1 MVFYAFLGYGILL
14 FVLVKLRRVLR
25 PARRAF
31 QFADDQLPTMSL
43 IIAAYN
49 EENIIDSKIKNTL
62 ALRYPA
68 DRLRII
74 FVTDGSSDLTPRII
88 SSYPELGLMHSTE
101 RKGKIHA
108 IHRVMETVS
117 SEIVVFTDAN
127 TFLNQSA
134 LLLIA
139 RHYADP
145 AVGAVSG
152 EKRVSMDTSAD
163 ATAGEGFYWKYES
176 LLKKWDS
183 ELYSVVGAAG
193 ELFSVRR
200 SLYRAV
206 PADTILD
213 DFMIS
218 MLVAAQG
225 HRIVYEP
232 EAYAVEEA
240 SESITEE
247 LKRKVR
253 IAAGGIQSVLR
264 LLPLLN
270 PLQYPILSFQYVSH
284 RVLRWTV
291 TPPALILAFV
301 LNIWICLDSPGAVY
315 QFLMA
320 GQCLFYLMALLGWWA
335 ERRSVKIRAF
345 FIPYYF
351 CMMNYAVLAGIFR
364 FFSGKQ
370 SAVWEKAKRKGA
382 SVSMLLWPL
391 AALFAACSGSTEK
404 KSEAP
409 EEVRVVV
416 NDTIPP
422 ERDKVSSAPAAVY
435 TVKVPDEL
443 NEFKFAVKLYETPL
457 RFRYKITVTYKMME
471 VKDSVDIPNFGY
483 QPRVDI
489 KKAAGDLACMIGFYD
504 GEGNFRDLKKV
515 EVVSNQLRIR
525 QVKRYGT
532 GTVKKK

>member
-1 MVFYAFLGYGILL
+1 ML
-14 FVLVKLRRVLR
+14 FALVKFRRLIR
-25 PARRAF
+25 PSRRLF
-31 QFADDQLPTMSL
+31 YSEDDQLPSISL

-49 EENIIDSKIKNTL
+49 EENIIERKIQNTL

-68 DRLRII
+68 DRLRVI
-74 FVTDGSSDLTPRII
+74 FVTDGSSDRTPQIV
-88 SSYPELGLMHSTE
+88 SSYPALGLMHSPE

-117 SEIVVFTDAN
+117 SDIVVFTDAN

-134 LLLIA
+134 LVLIA

-145 AVGAVSG
+145 VVGAVSG
-152 EKRVSMDTSAD
+152 EKRVSMDSSTD

-200 SLYRAV
+200 SLYRPV

-218 MLVAAQG
+218 MLVAGQG
-225 HRIVYEP
+225 YRIVYEP

-270 PLQYPILSFQYVSH
+270 PLQFPVLSFQYVSH

-291 TPPALILAFV
+291 TPLALILALV
-301 LNIWICLDSPGAVY
+301 LNVRICMSSPDFVY
-315 QFLMA
+315 RLLLA
-320 GQCLFYLMALLGWWA
+320 GQGLFYLMALLGWWS
-335 ERRSVKIRAF
+335 ERRSVKIRVF

-351 CMMNYAVLAGIFR
+351 CMMNYAVLAGISR

-370 SAVWEKAKRKGA
+370 SVVWEKAQRKG
-382 SVSMLLWPL
+382 M
-391 AALFAACSGSTEK
+391 
-404 KSEAP
+404 
-409 EEVRVVV
+409 R
-416 NDTIPP
+416 
-422 ERDKVSSAPAAVY
+422 
-435 TVKVPDEL
+435 
-443 NEFKFAVKLYETPL
+443 
-457 RFRYKITVTYKMME
+457 
-471 VKDSVDIPNFGY
+471 
-483 QPRVDI
+483 
-489 KKAAGDLACMIGFYD
+489 
-504 GEGNFRDLKKV
+504 
-515 EVVSNQLRIR
+515 
-525 QVKRYGT
+525 
-532 GTVKKK
+532 